1 MVTFI
6 LHHLLIHVL
15 FNACSNVEKSNL
27 FLTQCEEFP
36 DKTIVN
42 KSVSYVLNPFKV
54 K

>member
-1 MVTFI
+1 MVNFT
-6 LHHLLIHVL
+6 LRQLLIHVL

-27 FLTQCEEFP
+27 FLTQCEEFLN
-36 DKTIVN
+36 KTIVK